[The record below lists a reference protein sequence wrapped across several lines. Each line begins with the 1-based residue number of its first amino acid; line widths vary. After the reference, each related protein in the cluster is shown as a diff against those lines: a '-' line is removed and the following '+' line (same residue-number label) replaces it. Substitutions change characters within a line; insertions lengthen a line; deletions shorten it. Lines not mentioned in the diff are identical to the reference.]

1 VLIDHA
7 AEMLE
12 AGERRGRLLW
22 ERRLFLALG
31 DGVAVA
37 VAFLLAFNL
46 RSAEIRHEFV
56 AAPGW
61 PMLVVLIAWYLSAE
75 VVDGYRLVNTV
86 NSRAAFTTALSALM
100 LSFVA
105 LLGVFFIVPYGIT
118 RPTLLL
124 WVPLA
129 AVLVLSWRSAYQ
141 RVFAH
146 AIFAG
151 SLLVIADRR
160 FFDRVW
166 AEATAGLPSL
176 YRVLDVIDPQL
187 PNLAAHLA
195 EVGNGSVRV
204 DLVVGSGEGAS
215 GKLLQSLVGCCE
227 RGVPVRLLTDL
238 YEEMTGRLLIE
249 QLDYGWVMS
258 LPRRSGISEL
268 YAVFKRSVDL
278 LAGAVALAALAI
290 VFPIL
295 ALAIKLEDRGP
306 ILYRQTRVG
315 RYGRPFEILK
325 LRTMSPAG
333 AAGERQTDARDPRVT
348 RVGRELRRLHLDELP
363 QAINIL
369 RGDMSLVGPRP
380 EQPGHAALMG
390 DAIDFYNLR
399 LSVRP
404 GLTGWAQVNFGY
416 GAGIDGARK
425 KLSYD
430 LYYVRRQGF
439 GLDLLIL
446 ARTARTVLSFRGR

>member
-1 VLIDHA
+1 VTL
-7 AEMLE
+7 LE
-12 AGERRGRLLW
+12 
-22 ERRLFLALG
+22 
-31 DGVAVA
+31 
-37 VAFLLAFNL
+37 
-46 RSAEIRHEFV
+46 
-56 AAPGW
+56 
-61 PMLVVLIAWYLSAE
+61 
-75 VVDGYRLVNTV
+75 
-86 NSRAAFTTALSALM
+86 
-100 LSFVA
+100 
-105 LLGVFFIVPYGIT
+105 VFFIVPYGIK

-129 AVLVLSWRSAYQ
+129 GALVLSWRSAYQ

-166 AEATAGLPSL
+166 AEAAAGLPSL
-176 YRVLDVIDPQL
+176 YGVLDVIDPQL

-195 EVGNGSVRV
+195 EVGNGSVHV

-215 GKLLQSLVGCCE
+215 GKLLRSLVGCCE
-227 RGVPVRLLTDL
+227 RGVRVRLLTNL
-238 YEEMTGRLLIE
+238 YEEMTGLLIE
-249 QLDYGWVMS
+249 QLDYGWVIGWVMS

-295 ALAIKLEDRGP
+295 ALAINLEDRGP

-333 AAGERQTDARDPRVT
+333 AAGERQTDARDPPVT

-363 QAINIL
+363 QAINIG
-369 RGDMSLVGPRP
+369 RSAAGAAWAYGPDGRC
-380 EQPGHAALMG
+380 
-390 DAIDFYNLR
+390 DR
-399 LSVRP
+399 L
-404 GLTGWAQVNFGY
+404 L
-416 GAGIDGARK
+416 
-425 KLSYD
+425 
-430 LYYVRRQGF
+430 
-439 GLDLLIL
+439 
-446 ARTARTVLSFRGR
+446 

>member
-1 VLIDHA
+1 
-7 AEMLE
+7 
-12 AGERRGRLLW
+12 
-22 ERRLFLALG
+22 
-31 DGVAVA
+31 
-37 VAFLLAFNL
+37 
-46 RSAEIRHEFV
+46 
-56 AAPGW
+56 
-61 PMLVVLIAWYLSAE
+61 
-75 VVDGYRLVNTV
+75 
-86 NSRAAFTTALSALM
+86 
-100 LSFVA
+100 
-105 LLGVFFIVPYGIT
+105 
-118 RPTLLL
+118 
-124 WVPLA
+124 
-129 AVLVLSWRSAYQ
+129 
-141 RVFAH
+141 
-146 AIFAG
+146 
-151 SLLVIADRR
+151 LLVIADRR

-166 AEATAGLPSL
+166 AEAAADLPGL

-195 EVGNGSVRV
+195 EVGNGPVRV

-227 RGVPVRLLTDL
+227 RGVRVRLLTDL
-238 YEEMTGRLLIE
+238 YEEMTGRLLVE

-258 LPRRSGISEL
+258 LPRRNGISEL

-290 VFPIL
+290 VFPLL

-306 ILYRQTRVG
+306 IVYRQMRVG

-325 LRTMSPAG
+325 LRTMSPADP
-333 AAGERQTDARDPRVT
+333 AGERQTDARDPRVT
-348 RVGRELRRLHLDELP
+348 WVGRELRRLHLDELP

-416 GAGIDGARK
+416 GAGLDGARK

-430 LYYVRRQGF
+430 LYYVRRRGF